1 MVICKKG
8 RAEYSVKGRVEDSV
22 SRERAPENVRKIYR
36 KRNKLLGK
44 VNESRWTAGLWGA
57 YAIIR

>member
-22 SRERAPENVRKIYR
+22 SRERATENVRKIYR

-44 VNESRWTAGLWGA
+44 VNESRWTAGL
-57 YAIIR
+57 